1 MTLKR
6 QVAHNTII
14 QLGGKMIGTLLG
26 LFTVLIMVRYLGA
39 EKFGWYT
46 TAIGFLQ
53 FVGIF
58 SDFGFMI
65 TSANMLSEPEFDKKR
80 LLNTLFTWRFFTA
93 LILQGL
99 SPFLFLLFPYP
110 SEVKIAVAI
119 TAISFFATSASQV
132 FSGYYQ
138 QQLKT
143 HIITIGEFLGRAS
156 LLIAVLLISRA
167 DAGFLP
173 IMTAISIGSVIN
185 ALYLYIK
192 MPKLKFCFDKEITKA
207 IFKKIKPTALCIIF
221 NSFYLQGDRVILPL
235 YVSQSDV
242 GFYGVSYRILD
253 IIVQMAALI
262 MGVIAPLL
270 TFFYSRKEYT
280 NFKHYLQISFDAMIL
295 VLLPI
300 MIGANVLAKPIMDF
314 VGKEE
319 FADASK
325 ILAYLS
331 LTIIGICFG
340 IVFGYAA
347 LSINQQKKAVYIYLS
362 DAILSIIGYF
372 YFIPRLG
379 IYGAAMVT
387 IFSEVYAGLLLMIL
401 VMKHSSFQLNIKN
414 TLKISIASAIMFI
427 AISKTPFANLFA
439 TIIFGAIIYLAGII
453 ALKVVSKDTIR
464 EIAAIKN

>member
-1 MTLKR
+1 M
-6 QVAHNTII
+6 AHNTII
-14 QLGGKMIGTLLG
+14 QLGGKAIGTLLG
-26 LFTVLIMVRYLGA
+26 LLTVLIMVRYLGA

-65 TSANMLSEPEFDKKR
+65 TSANMLSEPEFEKKK
-80 LLNTLFTWRFFTA
+80 LLDTLFTWRFFTA

-99 SPFLFLLFPYP
+99 APFLFLLFPYP
-110 SEVKIAVAI
+110 PEVKLAVAI
-119 TAISFFATSASQV
+119 TAVSFFATSASQV
-132 FSGYYQ
+132 FNGFYQ

-143 HIITIGEFLGRAS
+143 HIITIGEFVGRVT
-156 LLIAVLLISRA
+156 LLFGVILISKYNS
-167 DAGFLP
+167 GFLP
-173 IMTAISIGSVIN
+173 VMSAISIASVLN
-185 ALYLYIK
+185 AMYLYIK
-192 MPKLKFCFDKEITKA
+192 MPKLNFCFDKEISKA

-235 YVSQSDV
+235 YVSQSEV

-270 TFFYSRKEYT
+270 TYFYSRKEYSD
-280 NFKHYLQISFDAMIL
+280 FKHYLQIAFDAMML

-300 MIGANVLAKPIMDF
+300 MIGANVLAQSIMNF
-314 VGKEE
+314 IGKTE

-325 ILAYLS
+325 ILSYLS
-331 LTIIGICFG
+331 ITIIGICFG

-347 LSINQQKKAVYIYLS
+347 LSINQQKRAVYIYLS
-362 DAILSIIGYF
+362 DAIISIIGYF

-379 IYGAAMVT
+379 IYGAAIVT
-387 IFSEVYAGLLLMIL
+387 IFSEIYAGLFLMIL
-401 VMKHSSFQLNIKN
+401 VMKYSAFRLNIKN
-414 TLKISIASAIMFI
+414 TLKIILASIVMYIS
-427 AISKTPFANLFA
+427 ISKTPFNNLF
-439 TIIFGAIIYLAGII
+439 INIMFGASIYSSMVML
-453 ALKVVSKDTIR
+453 LKVVSKETIR
-464 EIAAIKN
+464 EIATIKN